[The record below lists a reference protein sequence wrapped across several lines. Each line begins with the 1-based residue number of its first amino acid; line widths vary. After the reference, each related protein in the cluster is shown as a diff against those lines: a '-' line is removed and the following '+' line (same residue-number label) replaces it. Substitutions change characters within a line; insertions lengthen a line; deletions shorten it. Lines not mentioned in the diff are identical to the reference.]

1 MRFVLLIATVMLSV
15 TGPAVG
21 AKTVVVAN
29 TLEAALGHPKVQV
42 QLRNGAHVLSGPAP
56 SSLLRRGAHPAQPS
70 RSFPAYLDTGASA
83 SVLTEQTL
91 IGFGGEVDRHGVY
104 HEFGLHGEIEMGV
117 SLPYGVA
124 LAAPGTSAEEF
135 RVLSDA
141 SLFEVNRAA
150 ADPMQELVMGPL
162 NVIGMPFI
170 SQLVVEIT
178 PTSHGYNSKALL
190 QQVAN
195 ALSGGSGALGGLGT
209 DPRVALHPGSFRPK
223 RFDVEV
229 PLVYRDFSRHEN
241 PEDVAPKPDLAKN
254 PVLERVLLRHRGRKS
269 VGDWLLDT
277 GAATSFISTAQA
289 RRLGLLKAPAT
300 FILPVSGI
308 SGQPESAPGHRI
320 RTIEIRGVRKT
331 LLFKDAHV
339 MVKDIAA
346 KLDDGRV
353 VILDGLLGNN
363 LLLSSVGGLTGG
375 LPTRSSPSP
384 FEKITLDGPRG
395 RLFLKMR

>member
-1 MRFVLLIATVMLSV
+1 
-15 TGPAVG
+15 
-21 AKTVVVAN
+21 
-29 TLEAALGHPKVQV
+29 
-42 QLRNGAHVLSGPAP
+42 
-56 SSLLRRGAHPAQPS
+56 
-70 RSFPAYLDTGASA
+70 
-83 SVLTEQTL
+83 
-91 IGFGGEVDRHGVY
+91 
-104 HEFGLHGEIEMGV
+104 
-117 SLPYGVA
+117 
-124 LAAPGTSAEEF
+124 
-135 RVLSDA
+135 
-141 SLFEVNRAA
+141 
-150 ADPMQELVMGPL
+150 
-162 NVIGMPFI
+162 
-170 SQLVVEIT
+170 
-178 PTSHGYNSKALL
+178 
-190 QQVAN
+190 
-195 ALSGGSGALGGLGT
+195 T

-254 PVLERVLLRHRGRKS
+254 PVLERVLLRHRGRKSVGDWLLDTKALRSEGARVQSHTRVGAKPPERVLLRHRGRKS